1 VSDTVTVYLGLGSNL
16 GNRQENLDQ
25 ALKLLA
31 LRMRL
36 GKVSAIYDT
45 EPIGNINQPRF
56 LNLVCQVY
64 TSLTPMNRLTD
75 AVPPESDLARDFN
88 RRVDLALADQ
98 SALQTQSAD
107 LRRWL
112 ALWRDNHALV
122 QPVLQDSYLLRE
134 LEPLS
139 ETVSAVAAA
148 GLQALELLEF
158 GRKPSESWSRD
169 QALLLQ
175 RAERPQAELL
185 IMIVPGV
192 RKLVAAANQIR

>member
-1 VSDTVTVYLGLGSNL
+1 
-16 GNRQENLDQ
+16 
-25 ALKLLA
+25 
-31 LRMRL
+31 
-36 GKVSAIYDT
+36 
-45 EPIGNINQPRF
+45 
-56 LNLVCQVY
+56 
-64 TSLTPMNRLTD
+64 
-75 AVPPESDLARDFN
+75 
-88 RRVDLALADQ
+88 
-98 SALQTQSAD
+98 
-107 LRRWL
+107 
-112 ALWRDNHALV
+112 V